1 MINIWE
7 RQSVQGDLQPVM
19 RKAQGRIASIYN
31 YKGHPL
37 MISSRRDGEHK
48 PGSLH
53 YDGLAEDY
61 KDWDKH
67 VSISEIKDAVGPG
80 FDVIEYEWGYHVE
93 YDPKP
98 A

>member
-7 RQSVQGDLQPVM
+7 RQSVQGDLQTVM
-19 RKAQGRIASIYN
+19 RKAQGRIAKIYN
-31 YKGHPL
+31 WKGHPL
-37 MISSRRDGEHK
+37 MISSRRDGEHM

-61 KDWDKH
+61 KDPDKR
-67 VSISEIKDAVGPG
+67 VSKAEIKDAVGTG

-93 YDPKP
+93 HDPK
-98 A
+98 